1 MVCVIDQTWY
11 MPSKSKLEC
20 KLYDEQKCTVRQSPN
35 RCDWEG
41 FFFFWGGGQDLQLVL
56 LMFGRVG
63 ETDLFKT

>member
-41 FFFFWGGGQDLQLVL
+41 FFFFLGGGA
-56 LMFGRVG
+56 RSSVG
-63 ETDLFKT
+63 FVDVWQSG

>member
-41 FFFFWGGGQDLQLVL
+41 FFFLGGG
-56 LMFGRVG
+56 GPRSSVG
-63 ETDLFKT
+63 FVDVWQSG